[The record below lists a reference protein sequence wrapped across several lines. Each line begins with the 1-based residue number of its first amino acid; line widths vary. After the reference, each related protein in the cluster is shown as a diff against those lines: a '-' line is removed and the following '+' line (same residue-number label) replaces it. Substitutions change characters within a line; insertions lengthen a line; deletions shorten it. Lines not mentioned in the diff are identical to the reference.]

1 MINVSQLRFSSLP
14 ILYSYK
20 KDKFKNEYLYF
31 LCCDVSGT
39 FVLFVK
45 EPDKFVSFL

>member
-14 ILYSYK
+14 ILYS
-20 KDKFKNEYLYF
+20 DKFKNEYINF